1 MHGNAERV
9 VPGNA
14 VAVDADKPFHALN
27 RYGAAFLSKFEAAES
42 PAPLLQYI
50 SFVDTSGVLSGE
62 KQRIGRSYDFVS
74 VIEWF
79 AERADLILLLFD
91 AHKLDISD
99 EFKRAIEGLKGND
112 DKIRVVLN
120 KADMVSHQQLMRVY
134 GAMMWSL
141 GKVVKTPEVMRVY
154 IGSFWNEPY
163 HIGDNAKLFDA

>member
-27 RYGAAFLSKFEAAES
+27 RYGASFLSKFEAAES

-50 SFVDTSGVLSGE
+50 SYDITSRSLFCFKRVWNFFSPVLHHVLSAFSLSCVPRRFVDTPGVLSGE

-99 EFKRAIEGLKGND
+99 EFKVECCTFRLSLC
-112 DKIRVVLN
+112 RVMAVN
-120 KADMVSHQQLMRVY
+120 
-134 GAMMWSL
+134 
-141 GKVVKTPEVMRVY
+141 
-154 IGSFWNEPY
+154 
-163 HIGDNAKLFDA
+163 